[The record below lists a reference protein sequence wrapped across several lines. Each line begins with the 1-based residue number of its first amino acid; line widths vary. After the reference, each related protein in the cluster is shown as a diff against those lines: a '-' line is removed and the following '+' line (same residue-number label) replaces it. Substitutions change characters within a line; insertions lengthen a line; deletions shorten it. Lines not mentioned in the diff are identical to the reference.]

1 MSDSPDNRDP
11 VELLADEFAARCR
24 RGENP
29 SVFQYVAEHPR
40 YARQIETL
48 FPTVAMMEQLR
59 LDERA
64 RREAALRHG
73 RPADPPGQIGDFDVI
88 REIGRGG
95 MGIVYEAIQR
105 SLRRRVAVK
114 ILPKHALLLE
124 RHLRRFQRE
133 AQTAA
138 RLHHTNIV
146 PVFGVGEQDGLHYYV
161 MPLVRGVGLDEIIRE
176 LRRTAAD
183 ATGDAPRRDGPGAR
197 DRDVRSAVRALLR
210 SKETNASGER
220 RHDVRDDARDEC
232 AGSRAGPLSDGRV
245 NPWRTVAQIGL
256 QAAEALDYAHAQG
269 TLHRDVKPGNLLV
282 DAEGNVHVADFGLA
296 RAVDAADR
304 SVSGE
309 VVGTPRYMAP
319 EQVQGRAD
327 ARSDVYA
334 LGLTLYE
341 LLTLRPAF
349 DPASCRSGRDGR
361 HAEWD
366 PPPPGKIDPAVPR
379 DLETIVLKC
388 LAHEPSR
395 RYQTAAALAADLR
408 RFLEDKPVRARR
420 VSALERAWRWCRR
433 NPALAAT
440 SALAAVLLVG
450 VGVTALVGDLR
461 TRRAYAETRRALA
474 RAEATSQ
481 VALGALEDIY
491 LQLSPDRVWIAS
503 DSDPGGEA
511 CACIGLRSG
520 ISSAAER
527 PLTQVQASEKTAAL
541 LENLLVFYDRLAEQA
556 GNDRRVM
563 LESAIA
569 SRRVGDIRQRLGQV
583 DHAEEEY
590 GRALEKLV
598 ALDALSRADIE
609 VCVERARCFNEIGN
623 LRSARL
629 QPERAYQAH
638 RDALAALEPFEGGPI
653 GQRGRLHE
661 ECRYELARTYY
672 FLGSKWSAAFGSGG
686 SEAGRDG
693 GMPSVPPYQGREYR
707 KSAIRILEELAR
719 EYPEAPDYRFL
730 LALCH
735 RPPGIVPEPA
745 RGSADSQGRQRALR
759 LLEDLKRE
767 YPQVADY
774 RYELAATYAWVHV
787 GLFPW
792 QGRSTSAAKAEEG
805 LRKALDESE
814 WLVAHNPTIPH
825 FARSKALIL
834 AKLGTICRETGR
846 PDEAEH
852 FFADAL
858 QTQEALVAGLADPTL
873 HDRVLTEFMRLR
885 LGEICG
891 PGRGEAEHPDASREP
906 VDLLQ
911 TCVRN
916 LTELM
921 NRTELADDRLA
932 ATSLQAARN
941 ALVHARAA
949 AHPNT
954 KAAPTAPRSGR

>member
-1 MSDSPDNRDP
+1 LRMPVNPMSDSPDIRDP
-11 VELLADEFAARCR
+11 VELLAEEFAARCR

-29 SVFQYVAEHPR
+29 SVFEYVAEHPQ

-59 LDERA
+59 LQERT
-64 RREAALRHG
+64 RREAAVRHG
-73 RPADPPGQIGDFDVI
+73 RSAPPPEHIGDFDVI

-114 ILPKHALLLE
+114 VLPKHALLLE
-124 RHLRRFQRE
+124 KHLRRFQRE

-138 RLHHTNIV
+138 ALHHTNIV

-176 LRRTAAD
+176 LRRAA
-183 ATGDAPRRDGPGAR
+183 AETTEDAPRRDGPAIP
-197 DRDVRSAVRALLR
+197 DRDVRSAVRASLR
-210 SKETNASGER
+210 SKGTNAPDDARDNS
-220 RHDVRDDARDEC
+220 RDDARN
-232 AGSRAGPLSDGRV
+232 ALGGPLFSGRA

-282 DAEGNVHVADFGLA
+282 DAEGVVHVADFGLA
-296 RAVDAADR
+296 RAVEAADE
-304 SVSGE
+304 SLSGE

-319 EQVQGRAD
+319 EQLHGRTD

-341 LLTLRPAF
+341 LMTLRPAF
-349 DPASCRSGRDGR
+349 DPAERRSGGNGR
-361 HAEWD
+361 Q
-366 PPPPGKIDPAVPR
+366 PGSEPLRPRKIAPAVPR

-388 LAHEPSR
+388 LAEEPSR

-408 RFLEDKPVRARR
+408 LFLDDKPIRARR
-420 VSALERAWRWCRR
+420 VSSVERAWRWCRR
-433 NPALAAT
+433 NPALAAV
-440 SALAAVLLVG
+440 SGLAAALLVA
-450 VGVTALVGDLR
+450 VVATALLGHLR
-461 TRRAYAETRRALA
+461 TRRAYVETKTALT
-474 RAEATSQ
+474 RAEATSH
-481 VALGALEDIY
+481 VALEALEDIY
-491 LQLSPDRVWIAS
+491 VQLSPDRVWISS

-520 ISSAAER
+520 VSSPVDR

-541 LENLLVFYDRLAEQA
+541 LENLLVFYDRLAEQISD
-556 GNDRRVM
+556 DRRVM

-569 SRRVGDIRQRLGQV
+569 SRRVGDIRQRLGRI

-590 GRALEKLV
+590 RRALKKLD
-598 ALDALSRADIE
+598 ALDASSPANVE
-609 VCVERARCFNEIGN
+609 VCVERARCYNEIGN
-623 LRSARL
+623 VRSAKYES
-629 QPERAYQAH
+629 ERAYQAH
-638 RDALAALEPFEGGPI
+638 EEALAALRPFAEDGVEKDGPAF
-653 GQRGRLHE
+653 E

-672 FLGSKWSAAFGSGG
+672 FLGTKHSIAFDDRRGDRSD
-686 SEAGRDG
+686 AGPQI
-693 GMPSVPPYQGREYR
+693 PSSPPYRGKEHR
-707 KSAIRILEELAR
+707 KSAIRILEALVEQR
-719 EYPEAPDYRFL
+719 PDAPDYRFL

-735 RPPGIVPEPA
+735 RPPGVVPEPA
-745 RGSADSQGRQRALR
+745 RGSADSRGRQRALR

-792 QGRSTSAAKAEEG
+792 QGRSTSAARAEEG
-805 LRKALDESE
+805 LRRALDESE
-814 WLVAHNPTIPH
+814 WLVGHNPTIPQ

-846 PDEAEH
+846 GDEAEH

-858 QTQEALVAGLADPTL
+858 KTQEALVAGFSEPPP
-873 HDRVLTEFMRLR
+873 HDRVLVEFMRLR
-885 LGEICG
+885 LGETG
-891 PGRGEAEHPDASREP
+891 DPRRGEADDPDASRRSVE
-906 VDLLQ
+906 LLQ

-916 LTELM
+916 LTELAKM
-921 NRTELADDRLA
+921 PELTDDRLA
-932 ATSLQAARN
+932 PTSLQAARD
-941 ALVHARAA
+941 ALVRTRAA
-949 AHPNT
+949 TDSDQGVDPG
-954 KAAPTAPRSGR
+954 K

>member
-1 MSDSPDNRDP
+1 MADSPNNRDP
-11 VELLADEFAARCR
+11 VELLAEEFAARCR

-29 SVFQYVAEHPR
+29 SVFEYAAEHPR

-59 LDERA
+59 LEERA
-64 RREAALRHG
+64 RREAAVRHS
-73 RPADPPGQIGDFDVI
+73 RSADPPEHIGDFDVI

-95 MGIVYEAIQR
+95 MGIVYEAEQR
-105 SLRRRVAVK
+105 SLRRRVALKV
-114 ILPKHALLLE
+114 LPKHALLLE
-124 RHLRRFQRE
+124 KHLRRFQRE

-176 LRRTAAD
+176 LRRTGAENGTKFVLPERPEGCFAQNKPGPIFGAD
-183 ATGDAPRRDGPGAR
+183 
-197 DRDVRSAVRALLR
+197 
-210 SKETNASGER
+210 
-220 RHDVRDDARDEC
+220 
-232 AGSRAGPLSDGRV
+232 
-245 NPWRTVAQIGL
+245 PWRTVAEIGL
-256 QAAEALDYAHAQG
+256 QAAEALDYAHAHG

-282 DAEGNVHVADFGLA
+282 DVEGVVHVADFGLA
-296 RAVDAADR
+296 SAVDPSELSR
-304 SVSGE
+304 SGE

-319 EQVQGRAD
+319 EQLRGAAD

-341 LLTLRPAF
+341 LLTLLPAF
-349 DPASCRSGRDGR
+349 DPADRSRGRDGR
-361 HAEWD
+361 QAGRE
-366 PPPPGKIDPAVPR
+366 PLRPRKIDPAVPR

-408 RFLEDKPVRARR
+408 LFLENKPIRARR
-420 VSALERAWRWCRR
+420 VSVLERAWRWCRR

-440 SALAAVLLVG
+440 SALAALLLVG
-450 VGVTALVGDLR
+450 VGVTALVGDIR
-461 TRRAYAETRRALA
+461 TRRAYIETKKALG
-474 RAEATSQ
+474 RAEATSH
-481 VALGALEDIY
+481 VALEALEDIY
-491 LQLSPDRVWIAS
+491 LQLSPDRVWISS

-520 ISSAAER
+520 ISSSAER
-527 PLTQVQASEKTAAL
+527 RLTQVQASEKTAAL
-541 LENLLVFYDRLAEQA
+541 LENLLVFYDRLAEQVS
-556 GNDRRVM
+556 NDRRVM

-569 SRRVGDIRQRLGQV
+569 SRRVGDILQRLGQIG
-583 DHAEEEY
+583 HAEEEY
-590 GRALEKLV
+590 QRALEKLR
-598 ALDALSRADIE
+598 ALDASSPADVE
-609 VCVERARCFNEIGN
+609 THVERARCHNEIGN
-623 LRSARL
+623 VRSEKYE
-629 QPERAYQAH
+629 PERAYEAH
-638 RDALAALEPFEGGPI
+638 QEALAALESFE
-653 GQRGRLHE
+653 RASADETGRVPE
-661 ECRYELARTYY
+661 ELRYELARTYY
-672 FLGSKWSAAFGSGG
+672 FLGSKHPGTFGNRRGD
-686 SEAGRDG
+686 EADG
-693 GMPSVPPYQGREYR
+693 APKFPSVPPYRGKEYR
-707 KSAIRILEELAR
+707 KSAIRILEELAE
-719 EYPEAPDYRFL
+719 EYPDAPDYRFL

-735 RPPGIVPEPA
+735 RPSGVVPEPA

-792 QGRSTSAAKAEEG
+792 QGRSTSMAKAERG

-814 WLVAHNPTIPH
+814 WLVQHNPTIPH

-846 PDEAEH
+846 RDEAED

-858 QTQEALVAGLADPTL
+858 QTQQALVAGFADPPP
-873 HDRVLTEFMRLR
+873 HDRILVEFMRLR
-885 LGEICG
+885 LGEICDPR
-891 PGRGEAEHPDASREP
+891 PGGADDLDASRGP
-906 VDLLQ
+906 VELLE

-916 LTELM
+916 LTELVKKP
-921 NRTELADDRLA
+921 ELAEDRLA
-932 ATSLQAARN
+932 ATSLRA
-941 ALVHARAA
+941 ARAA
-949 AHPNT
+949 LGRAHAATGSNR
-954 KAAPTAPRSGR
+954 KAAVSP